1 MSSGLWNWSV
11 SPKPDPVQASNPSK
25 ALAMYEWIKAFHVV
39 SIISWMAA
47 ILYLPRLMI
56 YHCDARAGSEQS
68 ETFKVMERRLLKAIM
83 RPAGLVSV
91 LTGLWLIWL
100 GSWYGPVPAWLWLKL
115 LFVLA
120 MLGVHGMLEMHAG
133 RFRDGRETK
142 PGRYFR
148 IINEIPTVLL
158 IGIVIF
164 VIVKP
169 F

>member
-1 MSSGLWNWSV
+1 MGEAYLWV
-11 SPKPDPVQASNPSK
+11 KVLHV
-25 ALAMYEWIKAFHVV
+25 LAV
-39 SIISWMAA
+39 ISWMAG
-47 ILYLPRLMI
+47 LFYLPRLFV
-56 YHCDARAGSEQS
+56 YHAENIGTPELTAV
-68 ETFKVMERRLLKAIM
+68 FKVMERRLLKAIM

-100 GSWYGPVPAWLWLKL
+100 GSWYGPVPVWLWLKL
-115 LFVLA
+115 MFILA
-120 MLGVHGMLEMHAG
+120 MLAVHGLLEMHAG
-133 RFRDGRETK
+133 RFRDGRETR

>member
-1 MSSGLWNWSV
+1 MPL
-11 SPKPDPVQASNPSK
+11 
-25 ALAMYEWIKAFHVV
+25 
-39 SIISWMAA
+39 
-47 ILYLPRLMI
+47 
-56 YHCDARAGSEQS
+56 
-68 ETFKVMERRLLKAIM
+68 
-83 RPAGLVSV
+83 
-91 LTGLWLIWL
+91 
-100 GSWYGPVPAWLWLKL
+100 WLWLKI

-120 MLGVHGMLEMHAG
+120 MVAFHGMLEMHAV
-133 RFRDGRETK
+133 RFREGREEK

>member
-1 MSSGLWNWSV
+1 MAEGYLWV
-11 SPKPDPVQASNPSK
+11 KVLHV
-25 ALAMYEWIKAFHVV
+25 LAV
-39 SIISWMAA
+39 ISWMVG
-47 ILYLPRLMI
+47 LFYLPRLFV
-56 YHCDARAGSEQS
+56 YHAENIAKPELTGV
-68 ETFKVMERRLLKAIM
+68 FKVMERRLLKAIM

-91 LTGLWLIWL
+91 LTGLWLVWL
-100 GSWYGPVPAWLWLKL
+100 GNWYGPVPAWLWLKL
-115 LFVLA
+115 LFILGMLA
-120 MLGVHGMLEMHAG
+120 VHGLLEMHAG

>member
-1 MSSGLWNWSV
+1 MAEGYLWV
-11 SPKPDPVQASNPSK
+11 KVLHV
-25 ALAMYEWIKAFHVV
+25 LAV
-39 SIISWMAA
+39 ISWMAG
-47 ILYLPRLMI
+47 LFYLPRLFV
-56 YHCDARAGSEQS
+56 YHAENIRKSELTS
-68 ETFKVMERRLLKAIM
+68 VFKVMERRLLKAIM

-115 LFVLA
+115 LFVSA
-120 MLGVHGMLEMHAG
+120 MLGAHGLLEIHVG